1 MSIKRVATIQD
12 ISCFGK
18 CSLTVA
24 LPLISSVGIETSV
37 IPTAVLSTHTGGFE
51 GFTYRDLT
59 DDIPEIAKH
68 WKDIGLKFDT
78 LYTGYLGSF
87 EQLKIVSDI
96 FDDFKTDDTMIFVDP
111 VMGDHGKLYTGFSSE
126 FAREMK
132 KLCEK
137 ADVIAPNMTEASFML
152 GTEYRAICPD
162 EQYVKDIVKKLSDF
176 GAEKV
181 ILTGVS
187 YKENEIGI
195 MTYDR
200 KADTFFSYSKEKIGG
215 NFHGTGDVFASV
227 CVAAL
232 TKGYSFEGSAK
243 LAVDF
248 VIECI
253 NKTLPDKEE
262 HWYSVKYEEC
272 IPYLIEKLN
281 K

>member
-37 IPTAVLSTHTGGFE
+37 IPTAVLSTHTGGFK

-59 DDIPEIAKH
+59 SDIPEIAKH

-78 LYTGYLGSF
+78 FYTGYLGSF

-96 FDDFKTDDTMIFVDP
+96 FDDFESDDTMVFVDP
-111 VMGDHGKLYTGFSSE
+111 VMGDNGNLYTGFSNE
-126 FAREMK
+126 FAKEMR
-132 KLCEK
+132 KLCCK
-137 ADVIAPNMTEASFML
+137 ADVIAPNMTEAAFML
-152 GTEYRAICPD
+152 DMEYRDISPN
-162 EQYVKDIVKKLSDF
+162 EEYVKDIVKKLSDYCK
-176 GAEKV
+176 EKV

-187 YKENEIGI
+187 YNGNDIGI
-195 MTYDR
+195 MTYD
-200 KADTFFSYSKEKIGG
+200 KKTGKFFSYSRDRIGG
-215 NFHGTGDVFASV
+215 HFHGTGDVFSSV

-232 TKGYSFEGSAK
+232 TKGFSFEDSTK
-243 LAVDF
+243 IAVDF

-253 NKTLPDKEE
+253 NRTLPEREE

-272 IPYLIEKLN
+272 IPLLIEKLN